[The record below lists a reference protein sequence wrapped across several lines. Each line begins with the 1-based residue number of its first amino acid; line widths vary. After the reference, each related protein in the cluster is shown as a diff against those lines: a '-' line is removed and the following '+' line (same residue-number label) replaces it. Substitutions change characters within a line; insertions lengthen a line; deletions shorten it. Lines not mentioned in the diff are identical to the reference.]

1 MLYLDWIECMWCSV
15 NGRAINTQFS
25 QMTFL
30 FDELLVTGRTFA
42 NYPAIVPVQGR
53 QAVFWRVVMGT
64 KLTNDNERCLI
75 STTLPTLY

>member
-30 FDELLVTGRTFA
+30 FAELLVTGRTFA
-42 NYPAIVPVQGR
+42 NYPAIVPV
-53 QAVFWRVVMGT
+53 
-64 KLTNDNERCLI
+64 
-75 STTLPTLY
+75 